1 MASSTIT
8 GPPSLQIKLTE
19 EPASDCRPPRESAC
33 PWPGLATV
41 ACIAFGIAL
50 IANTQLACDG
60 GWFLYAVLHHSGT
73 RLYRDLHLVLQPL
86 AVLEAEWWMSLV
98 GKGWIVSKIPALLH
112 LIAFTAAIAL
122 IAAKSRLAAFQQAIV
137 IACIFFVGI
146 HFEAYRFDDYHVM
159 TDALALFSIL
169 LLLKLDELKDA
180 VTGSDLRLAAI
191 LGLLSGFAITTR
203 LTDGAV
209 LFLSTA
215 LAIAYLARTK
225 KIPALIV
232 FSSVT
237 CIVVLAIVSL
247 TGDSLRDY
255 ATSTVLHAA
264 GPKGGLASV
273 LARPFL
279 LLWNSLAFL
288 ASRQQLIAIFYC
300 SAAAAGWTW
309 LVAPFSKQDRP
320 MSTVKATVGLGLLA
334 GGVALLWPAIRNG
347 DVIVTLSAVCV
358 IAVFALVFS
367 LVWDVALQSVRAR
380 STAVAHP
387 ERVILFLP
395 FSLLLAGSMSSAGY
409 HFGLYAPIAFLI
421 LAVVVLFPIPFE
433 KKWLRSCFLVIA
445 ALMAVS
451 GAYSK
456 VINPA
461 SWHTYRSFPMFSH
474 RILVDHPIYG
484 PMVIDDSLHDFVG
497 GICSVIKSD
506 VKSDGKT
513 DLLSIP
519 FSYANYY
526 CGIAP
531 WQGFVQT
538 FFDLSGREV
547 IDDMMAKLQH
557 SPPRWI
563 LYQRQMDNL
572 AMHEKV
578 FNNGRRLP
586 QRDLDEFIVA
596 HVVSGNWKLVMRGQD
611 RAGSDW
617 LLLKTN

>member
-8 GPPSLQIKLTE
+8 KAPSLLISVTE
-19 EPASDCRPPRESAC
+19 ETAGDSRHPLRLLPP
-33 PWPGLATV
+33 LATAICV
-41 ACIAFGIAL
+41 TFGVAL

-112 LIAFTAAIAL
+112 LVAFTAAISL

-169 LLLKLDELKDA
+169 LLLKLDERKYA
-180 VTGSDLRLAAI
+180 VPGSDLRLAAI

-237 CIVVLAIVSL
+237 CIVVLAIASL
-247 TGDSLRDY
+247 TGDSVRDY

-279 LLWNSLAFL
+279 LLWNSLAFM
-288 ASRQQLIAIFYC
+288 ASRQQLITIFYC
-300 SAAAAGWTW
+300 SAAAASWTW

-320 MSTVKATVGLGLLA
+320 TSTIKAALGLGLLA
-334 GGVALLWPAIRNG
+334 GAVALLWPAIRNG

-358 IAVFALVFS
+358 IAVFALVFF
-367 LVWDVALQSVRAR
+367 LVYDIALQSVRAR
-380 STAVAHP
+380 STAVRHP
-387 ERVILFLP
+387 ERVILLLP
-395 FSLLLAGSMSSAGY
+395 FALLLAGSMSSAGY

-421 LAVVVLFPIPFE
+421 LAVVVLFPAPFE

-451 GAYSK
+451 GAHSK

-461 SWHTYRSFPMFSH
+461 SWHSYRSFPMFSH
-474 RILVDHPIYG
+474 RMLVDHPIYG

-497 GICSVIKSD
+497 GICSV
-506 VKSDGKT
+506 VKSDGKS
-513 DLLSIP
+513 DFLSIP

-526 CGIAP
+526 CGIPP

-547 IDDMMAKLQH
+547 IDDMMIKLQH

-586 QRDLDEFIVA
+586 QRDLDEFIIARVL
-596 HVVSGNWKLVMRGQD
+596 SGNWKLIMRGQD